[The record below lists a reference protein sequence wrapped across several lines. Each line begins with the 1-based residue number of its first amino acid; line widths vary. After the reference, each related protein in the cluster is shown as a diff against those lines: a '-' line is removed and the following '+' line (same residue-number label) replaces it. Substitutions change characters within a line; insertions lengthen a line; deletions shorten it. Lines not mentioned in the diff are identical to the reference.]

1 MKVVTIKI
9 EKDLLKEVDK
19 YAEEHG
25 LFRSEVI
32 RIAIEEFLRTNVRM
46 TKAMYNS

>member
-1 MKVVTIKI
+1 MRTITLKI
-9 EKDLLKEVDK
+9 EEDLLKEVDE
-19 YAEEHG
+19 YAEKHG
-25 LFRSEVI
+25 LYRSEVI

>member
-1 MKVVTIKI
+1 MRTITLKI
-9 EKDLLKEVDK
+9 EEDLLKEVDK

-32 RIAIEEFLRTNVRM
+32 RLAIREFLRPNT
-46 TKAMYNS
+46 TTYKS